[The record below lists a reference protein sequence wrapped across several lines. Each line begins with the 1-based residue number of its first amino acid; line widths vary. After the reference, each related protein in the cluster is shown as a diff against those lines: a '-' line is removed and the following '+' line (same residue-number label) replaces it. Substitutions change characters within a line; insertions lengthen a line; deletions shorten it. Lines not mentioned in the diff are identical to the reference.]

1 MPNPSGSVRGA
12 LRTWR
17 TRTRPESPSLWR
29 RAAAVLTT
37 LALAGGLA
45 VVGAVAPASAHTGDL
60 KANAVCNTTTGQYDV
75 TYTLS
80 LTQVDK
86 NLTGTTKWRI
96 GTTSFDGT
104 PSSDKNMDRGPLTST
119 GNATITLG
127 TQSLPGTTTTAPWV
141 YAFTTWSDKFS
152 KGSDGR
158 VEGLKGDC
166 VTDSKITYCHAT
178 SSEQNPYNS
187 VTTSISS
194 FVTSGHIDHKKD
206 IWPAFSYKKNGNTV
220 NVPAQGDQSLLQYA
234 DCVKPFDWNWE
245 YAAPTCKVLTVVYP
259 SNIPS
264 GQANDVNVKVVAD
277 GKELTLNF
285 HLDKGTW
292 SGTKE
297 FVFAD
302 HAKWPNPKSWT
313 VTWVQVAGTN
323 YHWTGSVTCGE
334 KVIDVCHWDSAK
346 STYTKLS
353 LAGSTFREGH
363 DSHAKDIHPSY
374 TYTTY
379 PWWDVFK
386 TSPSTATE
394 PAQGD
399 QSLLQ
404 YPDCTKPPTVI
415 EIPAAPKAQDKCG
428 TADDKVLEPAVTEGV
443 TWEISKVV
451 DGKATAVAKAK
462 SGYTFAGGKTTSDPF
477 TFTFTNEPCPIVIE
491 IPAKPASQDKC
502 GTADDK
508 VLAPAAATGIVWDI
522 SPVVDGKATAI
533 AKTTGVYTFAGGKT
547 ESAPFTFEFTDVPC
561 PIVIEIPA
569 KPASQDKCG
578 TADDS
583 VLAPVAATGI
593 VWDISPVVD
602 GKATAIAKTTGV
614 YTFAG
619 GQTESAP
626 FAFYFT
632 DEPCPIVIEI
642 PAKPGAQDAC
652 GVANDKVLEPTAA
665 TGIVWDISAVVDGKA
680 TAIAKTTGVYT
691 FAGGKTESA
700 PFTFEFT
707 DVPCPIVIEIPA
719 KPASQD
725 KCGTADDSVL
735 APVAATGIVWDI
747 SPVVDGK
754 ATAIAK
760 TTGVYTFA
768 GGQTES
774 APFAFYFTDE
784 PCPIVIEIPAKPGAQ
799 DACGV
804 ANDKV
809 LEPTAATGIVWD
821 ISAVVDGKATAV
833 AKTTGVYVFPG
844 GATTSET
851 FTFDFTNVD
860 CPPTVVTIDVVPTG
874 SDTCGP
880 DNGKLVLPLT
890 EGKHYRFEQ
899 TGTEADGQIVVTA
912 IAEKGYAFDE
922 AQQTEWTFD
931 YVNTA
936 CIDLS
941 AAPKPTDVC
950 GVDLD
955 AIVLPE
961 EVKFVSWTID
971 GDPRTGK
978 ATAIATTDKGH
989 FFADGTTTKSFDFTF
1004 AGVECIQPTLDGS
1017 FATGKCIADAPWIFY
1032 DVELTDPDKQ
1042 STSNTVSLVLSDGTN
1057 TETIE
1062 LGELVDG
1069 KLSGQHLWPG
1079 ASVAADGV
1087 TPTGWPGWEQLA
1099 DGTWQETDGNFAW
1112 TRSVTSAT
1120 LVVNPEMSVE
1130 LSYPP
1135 ATPNCASGPTI
1146 VPTDDGDGD
1155 GGGDG
1160 ESTTAGGGTGLA
1172 STGFAGTGIAIVAG
1186 IIVLAGAAFLVIAR
1200 VRRKRA

>member
-680 TAIAKTTGVYT
+680 TA
-691 FAGGKTESA
+691 
-700 PFTFEFT
+700 
-707 DVPCPIVIEIPA
+707 
-719 KPASQD
+719 
-725 KCGTADDSVL
+725 
-735 APVAATGIVWDI
+735 
-747 SPVVDGK
+747 
-754 ATAIAK
+754 
-760 TTGVYTFA
+760 
-768 GGQTES
+768 
-774 APFAFYFTDE
+774 
-784 PCPIVIEIPAKPGAQ
+784 
-799 DACGV
+799 
-804 ANDKV
+804 
-809 LEPTAATGIVWD
+809 
-821 ISAVVDGKATAV
+821 V